1 MQIELAGMYK
11 TQNRL
16 AEAEA
21 MPSLILASLYRHL
34 STTNQHD
41 ESTTALVY
49 AARTRLIEIYFLA
62 KKSVEAESSLQKL
75 QNLTSHTQR
84 DLKKHILLYKAWL
97 RHAQGNVA

>member
-16 AEAEA
+16 AEAEV
-21 MPSLILASLYRHL
+21 MPSLILASLYRPL
-34 STTNQHD
+34 
-41 ESTTALVY
+41 STTALAY
-49 AARTRLIEIYFLA
+49 AARTRLIEIYIMA